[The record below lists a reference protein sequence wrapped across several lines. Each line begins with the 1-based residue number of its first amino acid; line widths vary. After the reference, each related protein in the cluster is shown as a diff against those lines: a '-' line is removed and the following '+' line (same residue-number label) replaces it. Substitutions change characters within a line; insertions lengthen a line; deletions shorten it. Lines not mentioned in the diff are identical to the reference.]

1 VCLLADPPRCLHVHS
16 DYISCQQVYA
26 AHTHYELILCRCC
39 AGTAAATKLVD
50 GVQKE
55 VKSYK
60 AGDFFGELALIKDQV
75 CNWCSL
81 SLWG

>member
-1 VCLLADPPRCLHVHS
+1 M
-16 DYISCQQVYA
+16 
-26 AHTHYELILCRCC
+26 ILCRCC